1 MCLEKERKWCITTFY
16 YSVTT
21 MRRFFTTRVATADAI
36 FRDGFT
42 DIYEFGGC
50 EGVYFADRQLDV
62 NDGFEGDVTL
72 CMDAPDEVFER
83 HEVIEDGAPP
93 GYGRRALI
101 PAVVLNQIGKPKVYD
116 HYFAGCSRRDMLRVI
131 RQREAANHQD
141 GCPSVQD
148 MRSAIEFFDRI
159 GWLTPLK
166 LSEAKGNA

>member
-1 MCLEKERKWCITTFY
+1 M
-16 YSVTT
+16 
-21 MRRFFTTRVATADAI
+21 FFTTTVSTADAI
-36 FRDGFT
+36 FRDCFT
-42 DIYEFGGC
+42 DIYEFSGC
-50 EGVYFADRQLDV
+50 EGVCFADRQLDV

-131 RQREAANHQD
+131 RQKETPSTTRTVVPEFRICGALSSSLTASD
-141 GCPSVQD
+141 G
-148 MRSAIEFFDRI
+148 
-159 GWLTPLK
+159 LPL
-166 LSEAKGNA
+166 